1 MTQEEVLPPPHRLE
15 ACCRLCLSG
24 DEPRSTSLFLFPVP
38 PGHPAGPEDHSPP
51 SPSSVTEQRLLIEMI
66 LECTSI
72 QITLEED
79 YPAKVCEKCVETL
92 DKFYQYRRRCLAN
105 DQILRLERLRTG
117 GQRKPPNNNNNNE
130 EEKEEEE
137 EHRGTGTAS
146 APPPPALLMHR
157 PSPPISESSH
167 QPPPQHASAPVMAVP
182 AIRIK
187 SEPRGEGAQEE
198 EEQHP
203 AAVETDPQ
211 PAALCADGGGMSS
224 ILRSILLQTRD
235 STTSRSSPNTEP
247 ESPRQTPQL
256 PPHPVPPAGDNQ
268 QQAEEHEDEEQD
280 IKPSLLQQMLL
291 QQQRVSSPAN
301 RSPAKAA
308 SDNNEGGGAL
318 SGNNSTGSCTSA
330 STSSLLK
337 RMLLDGSGTAGSA
350 PAEQQAPPPT
360 SVSPLEG
367 PSGQPP
373 HRSTPTHH
381 LRTTKHEPPSATNT
395 PSPPVQRAKD
405 DVPTNETPLAS
416 QLRSI
421 LLQHR
426 APPDWEGTTTRTASM
441 SDASPEQ
448 HPPSAQER
456 STNATSAGEKP
467 EVSYVR
473 SLFLRNDS
481 DSESEPPPVEDQRE
495 MLLYAMFH
503 ELRTRQQ
510 QQQQQQP
517 QHQHQQQ
524 AGFSSDSDDDSDDL
538 PQDYRL
544 PSVRRRSTDSVESR
558 PKRRR
563 MEYPCLLCGRSFAGK
578 TRLVL
583 HMRTHM
589 MLDGGGADGSTLS
602 SGGGAATISLPAVS
616 PAAIV
621 AAGGGVLL
629 PNGSG
634 GGASDVEDIAGR
646 LLNAQQ
652 QQQHHHHYRHE
663 DAGGFGESSVGN
675 EDEIDALERRSYA
688 CYICGADQNNL
699 AQLKEHL
706 LAAHQDRIRSR
717 GRTRERQ
724 KASIACEI
732 CQRSFR
738 SQFAY
743 GEHMRTHTGER
754 PFPCDQCDKRFPRR
768 FQLLG
773 HLYNVHKQSWVADE
787 SKAKFAK
794 NAQDF
799 FCRLCAAEG
808 IVIHPLFP
816 PGDSDP
822 KDELVRMIAVL
833 TSVHLAQ
840 TEEAGAVICDKCLQM
855 LDLFCKFR
863 EECLRQDVLI
873 RTRRTILL
881 EQQRQQQEQL
891 VQQQQQTF
899 FSQQQSLSLLHP
911 VVEIKVEDVEPV
923 AAIEPE
929 EILCTPVHQ
938 FAELEDCK
946 EEEETLPIT
955 AEPFLV
961 TNESPTVSVM
971 RFTKSYNLKR
981 HLYEVHGEVPQ
992 GLTVTPCAHCGERF
1006 LRGNILERH
1015 IARVHQN
1022 KKVLKKLAIQFAAI
1036 ADILKVVNTGK

>member
-1 MTQEEVLPPPHRLE
+1 MTQEEVLPPSHRLE

-146 APPPPALLMHR
+146 APPAPPLLMHR
-157 PSPPISESSH
+157 PSPPTSESSH
-167 QPPPQHASAPVMAVP
+167 QPPPLHATATPPPVMAVP

-211 PAALCADGGGMSS
+211 PAALCTDGGGMSS

-256 PPHPVPPAGDNQ
+256 PPHPVPPAGDNHQ
-268 QQAEEHEDEEQD
+268 QVEEHEDEEQD

-308 SDNNEGGGAL
+308 SDTNEGGGAL

-350 PAEQQAPPPT
+350 PAEQQAPPPPPT

-395 PSPPVQRAKD
+395 PSPPGQRAKD

-456 STNATSAGEKP
+456 STNVTSAGEKP

-589 MLDGGGADGSTLS
+589 MLEGGGADGSTLS
-602 SGGGAATISLPAVS
+602 GGGGAATISLPAVS

-646 LLNAQQ
+646 LLSAQQ
-652 QQQHHHHYRHE
+652 QQQHHHHHRQE
-663 DAGGFGESSVGN
+663 DTGGFGESSVGN

-794 NAQDF
+794 
-799 FCRLCAAEG
+799 
-808 IVIHPLFP
+808 
-816 PGDSDP
+816 
-822 KDELVRMIAVL
+822 K
-833 TSVHLAQ
+833 
-840 TEEAGAVICDKCLQM
+840 
-855 LDLFCKFR
+855 
-863 EECLRQDVLI
+863 
-873 RTRRTILL
+873 
-881 EQQRQQQEQL
+881 
-891 VQQQQQTF
+891 
-899 FSQQQSLSLLHP
+899 
-911 VVEIKVEDVEPV
+911 
-923 AAIEPE
+923 
-929 EILCTPVHQ
+929 
-938 FAELEDCK
+938 
-946 EEEETLPIT
+946 
-955 AEPFLV
+955 
-961 TNESPTVSVM
+961 
-971 RFTKSYNLKR
+971 
-981 HLYEVHGEVPQ
+981 
-992 GLTVTPCAHCGERF
+992 
-1006 LRGNILERH
+1006 
-1015 IARVHQN
+1015 
-1022 KKVLKKLAIQFAAI
+1022 
-1036 ADILKVVNTGK
+1036 